1 MSNLYQISF
10 SSPLGQILLKSDDG
24 IALNNLDFIEGD
36 FSQNSTPLLELAK
49 KQLNEYFTKKRKTFT
64 IPLKTYGTPFQKEV
78 WQTLQKIPYS
88 STISYKQESI
98 MVNRPKAFRAVA
110 NANGKNPISI
120 IIPCHR
126 VIASDGTLGGYSGG
140 LDKKIFLLEL
150 ERCK

>member
-1 MSNLYQISF
+1 MINAYQISF
-10 SSPLGQILLKSDDG
+10 PSPLGQILLRSDDG
-24 IALNNLDFIEGD
+24 ITLSNLDFFEGD
-36 FSQNSTPLLELAK
+36 FIQKSIPLLELAK
-49 KQLNEYFTKKRKTFT
+49 KQLYEYFAKKRKNFS
-64 IPLKTYGTPFQKEV
+64 IPLNPQGTPFQKEV

-98 MVNRPKAFRAVA
+98 MMNKPTSFRAVA

-126 VIASDGTLGGYSGG
+126 VIASDGSLGGYSGG